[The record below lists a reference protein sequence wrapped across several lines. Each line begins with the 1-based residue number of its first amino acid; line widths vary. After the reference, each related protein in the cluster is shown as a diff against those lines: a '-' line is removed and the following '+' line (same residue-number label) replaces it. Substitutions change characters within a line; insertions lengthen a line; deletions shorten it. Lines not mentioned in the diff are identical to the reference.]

1 MLVLTF
7 PARPF
12 ARLIALVTTFWT
24 IDLFYQ
30 LVHNHA
36 LQLPLSLHSLIPTL
50 LNHCCDC
57 FFVFF
62 WQYTFLAPIPPF
74 WLRRRFEYITAGWQ
88 PACSVAWKQDYFKN
102 KQISK
107 NGHLWKKNKKNS
119 KVQML
124 AFIHWGETTLIASN
138 RKAANSTEAW
148 CTAGLTDINVH
159 STEATGQA
167 FHRVSGILFY
177 FIFWSFL
184 FPSRS

>member
-1 MLVLTF
+1 MRSNFHCRFTHSDKSLLWLLVF
-7 PARPF
+7 F
-12 ARLIALVTTFWT
+12 GNITFWL
-24 IDLFYQ
+24 LFHLFGYVVV
-30 LVHNHA
+30 LSKSLLA
-36 LQLPLSLHSLIPTL
+36 GSLHVL
-50 LNHCCDC
+50 LH
-57 FFVFF
+57 
-62 WQYTFLAPIPPF
+62 
-74 WLRRRFEYITAGWQ
+74 G
-88 PACSVAWKQDYFKN
+88 N
-102 KQISK
+102 KIILK
-107 NGHLWKKNKKNS
+107 INKYPKMVIFGKKTKNS

-167 FHRVSGILFY
+167 FHRVSSVLFY